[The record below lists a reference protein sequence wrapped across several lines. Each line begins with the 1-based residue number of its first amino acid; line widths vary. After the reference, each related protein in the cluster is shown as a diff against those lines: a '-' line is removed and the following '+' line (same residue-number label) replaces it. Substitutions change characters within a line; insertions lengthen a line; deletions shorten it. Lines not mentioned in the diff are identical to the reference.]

1 LASQTDDRSCP
12 VVLRVGIASD
22 AYAPEVIIR
31 GGGAQ
36 DVRFM
41 RDMLRH
47 AYANASLV
55 DDLPVSRYVDRW
67 GRPGDTAVVGLES
80 SNPVGASWFRLYSSA
95 EPGFGFIDETTPE
108 LTIAVVPSRRHH
120 GYGSQLMSALLEKA
134 RAAGFPTISLSVEEE
149 NPAIGLYEKFGF
161 SAQSRD
167 AGTITMRA
175 DLTARD

>member
-1 LASQTDDRSCP
+1 M
-12 VVLRVGIASD
+12 
-22 AYAPEVIIR
+22 IIR

-67 GRPGDTAVVGLES
+67 GRRGDTAVVGLEGS
-80 SNPVGASWFRLYSSA
+80 TPVGAAWFRFYSA
-95 EPGFGFIDETTPE
+95 REPGFGFLDEETPE

-120 GYGSQLMSALLEKA
+120 GYGSQLLSALLEKA
-134 RAAGFPTISLSVEEE
+134 RAAAYPAISLSVEDG

-161 SAQSRD
+161 RERGRD
-167 AGTITMRA
+167 GGTITMRA
-175 DLTARD
+175 DLTGGD

>member
-1 LASQTDDRSCP
+1 
-12 VVLRVGIASD
+12 
-22 AYAPEVIIR
+22 VIIR

-55 DDLPVSRYVDRW
+55 GDLPVSRYVDRW
-67 GRPGDTAVVGLES
+67 GRQGDTAVVGLEGS
-80 SNPVGASWFRLYSSA
+80 TPVGAAWFRLYSGR
-95 EPGFGFIDETTPE
+95 EPGFGFLDEATPE

-120 GYGSQLMSALLEKA
+120 GYGSQLLSALLEKA
-134 RAAGFPTISLSVEEE
+134 RAAGYPMISLSVEGG

-161 SAQSRD
+161 REQARSD
-167 AGTITMRA
+167 GTITMRA
-175 DLTARD
+175 DLGGSDD

>member
-1 LASQTDDRSCP
+1 
-12 VVLRVGIASD
+12 
-22 AYAPEVIIR
+22 VIIR

-47 AYANASLV
+47 AYADASLV
-55 DDLPVSRYVDRW
+55 GDLPVSRYVDRW
-67 GRPGDTAVVGLES
+67 GRPGDTAVVGLEGS
-80 SNPVGASWFRLYSSA
+80 TPVGAAWFRLYSA
-95 EPGFGFIDETTPE
+95 KEPGFGFLDEQTPE

-134 RAAGFPTISLSVEEE
+134 RAGGYPTLSLSVDDG

-161 SAQSRD
+161 REVERD
-167 AGTITMRA
+167 EGAITMRA
-175 DLTARD
+175 DLTGGE